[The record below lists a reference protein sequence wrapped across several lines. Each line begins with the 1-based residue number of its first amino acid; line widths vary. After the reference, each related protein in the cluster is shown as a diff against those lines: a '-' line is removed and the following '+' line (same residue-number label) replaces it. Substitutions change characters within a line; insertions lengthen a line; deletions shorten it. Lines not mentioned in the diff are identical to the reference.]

1 MKKKILFLFG
11 TRPEAIKLAP
21 LINKFKEQKEDYS
34 ITICSTG
41 QHNEMFYQVLKIFDI
56 EVDKDLKIMRQG
68 QDLFD
73 IASGSLTAIKPVL
86 EEVKPDYVFVHG
98 DTSTTMTASIASFYK
113 EIKICH
119 IEAGLRTYNIYSP
132 FPEEFNRQV
141 VSRLAHFHFCPTELS
156 KNNLI
161 SEGVLSEKI
170 LVTGNTVIDALKF
183 TSEKLKKDRHLEKTI
198 KKEISSIV
206 DFDFESKRFV
216 LITGHRRENFGE
228 GFINICKGIKKLSQ
242 SNPDVGFIYPVHMN
256 PNVLKP
262 VKSIL
267 GESKNIFL
275 TKPLDYA
282 SFVYLMMK
290 SYLILTDS
298 GGIQEEAPSLGKPVL
313 VMRNTT
319 ERPEGIESGTVRLV
333 GSDPNKI
340 FEMVNDVLN
349 DFETYES
356 MAKAINPYGDGHSCK
371 RIVDFMDQYG

>member
-333 GSDPNKI
+333 GSDPDKI
-340 FEMVNDVLN
+340 FEMVNNVLN
-349 DFETYES
+349 DFEKYES

>member
-206 DFDFESKRFV
+206 DFDFESKD
-216 LITGHRRENFGE
+216 LSLLPDIGE
-228 GFINICKGIKKLSQ
+228 RTLEKDL
-242 SNPDVGFIYPVHMN
+242 
-256 PNVLKP
+256 
-262 VKSIL
+262 
-267 GESKNIFL
+267 
-275 TKPLDYA
+275 
-282 SFVYLMMK
+282 
-290 SYLILTDS
+290 
-298 GGIQEEAPSLGKPVL
+298 
-313 VMRNTT
+313 
-319 ERPEGIESGTVRLV
+319 
-333 GSDPNKI
+333 
-340 FEMVNDVLN
+340 
-349 DFETYES
+349 
-356 MAKAINPYGDGHSCK
+356 
-371 RIVDFMDQYG
+371 